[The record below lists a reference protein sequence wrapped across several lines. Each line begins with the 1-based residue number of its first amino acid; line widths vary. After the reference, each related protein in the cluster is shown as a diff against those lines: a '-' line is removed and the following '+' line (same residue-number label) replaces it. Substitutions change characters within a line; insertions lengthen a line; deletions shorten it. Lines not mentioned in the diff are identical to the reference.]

1 MRIVY
6 KTKGAEKLDHYY
18 SGIPEPL
25 ADALR
30 KGRQLMTD
38 NPAHLSD
45 AAKPLENAGKLPADT
60 ANDLDKYFL
69 AGPNGAEK
77 ERLIRHGYEQAIE
90 LANATDKPIETFVV
104 AGAGNSNFEVHI
116 AEGKHAVTVFMLVT
130 ENREYGSN
138 RSGSRSWVVRVAGPG
153 EFPKAQHLDLE
164 DPPTV
169 KIQVSGA

>member
-6 KTKGAEKLDHYY
+6 KTTGAEKLDHFY

-30 KGRQLMTD
+30 KGRQLMTE
-38 NPAHLSD
+38 NPARLSG
-45 AAKPLENAGKLPADT
+45 AAKPLEDEGKLPPNSAS
-60 ANDLDKYFL
+60 DLDKYFL
-69 AGPNGAEK
+69 AGPGGAEK
-77 ERLIRHGYEQAIE
+77 ERLIRKGYEEAIA
-90 LANATDKPIETFVV
+90 LANAIDKPIETFVV
-104 AGAGNSNFEVHI
+104 AGAGNSKFEVHI
-116 AEGKHAVTVFMLVT
+116 SEGKHAVTVHMFVT
-130 ENREYGSN
+130 EDRTYGSY
-138 RSGSRSWVVRVAGPG
+138 RSGSRSWIVSLAGPG